1 MARPMNAL
9 PTTNEGE
16 DSPLVD
22 FASALRA
29 LRARAGEP
37 TLAEIAQRSGV
48 CTASLSD
55 AHNGRALPTWRT
67 VQGYVRACGG
77 DPALWRSRWEGVRLA
92 QRTSRA
98 ENHHAALMTRWA
110 RTRQLT
116 PPQWVKSE
124 AELAQLLDHM
134 RRFCGLSLRDMARRS
149 GGFSHHTFAAV
160 LRGDRPVTTD
170 VLMAIIRACGVDPG
184 AAQRWLSAL
193 ARVRPAEALRVQTY
207 NASIENYRR
216 TQHAGGRPRAARQDR
231 QRNGFPLMSPKP
243 AAPSRAEPR
252 AGVL

>member
-1 MARPMNAL
+1 MARPMNPL
-9 PTTNEGE
+9 PTSDGE

-22 FASALRA
+22 FASTLRT
-29 LRARAGEP
+29 LRARAGAP
-37 TLAEIAQRSGV
+37 TLTEMAQRSGV

-67 VQGYVRACGG
+67 VHGYVRACGG

-92 QRTSRA
+92 QRTGHA
-98 ENHHAALMTRWA
+98 EDRHAALMSKWA

-124 AELAQLLDHM
+124 AELARLLDHM
-134 RRFCGLSLRDMARRS
+134 RRFRGLSLRDMARQS

-160 LRGDRPVTTD
+160 LRGDRPVTAD
-170 VLMAIIRACGVDPG
+170 ILMAILRACSVDPG

-193 ARVRPAEALRVQTY
+193 GRVRPAEALRVQTY
-207 NASIENYRR
+207 NASIEKYRR
-216 TQHAGGRPRAARQDR
+216 TRLAGGRPRAPRQDR
-231 QRNGFPLMSPKP
+231 QRNGFTPMSKQTGV
-243 AAPSRAEPR
+243 ASRITSN
-252 AGVL
+252 G